1 MTSRIL
7 ALFGF
12 ARSETQA
19 TRAPLFAYLGL
30 LMACYFAA
38 HIVDWLASLLGPSV
52 SIYLRTVGLFTTM
65 LVAHGLYRIIVHQD
79 DNSWGGYIRKQLIG

>member
-1 MTSRIL
+1 
-7 ALFGF
+7 
-12 ARSETQA
+12 
-19 TRAPLFAYLGL
+19 
-30 LMACYFAA
+30 
-38 HIVDWLASLLGPSV
+38 LGPSV